1 RTRRRRDRGAAGRGQ
16 LVDGSRRGAAPIRP
30 RSVRQGGR
38 AMTLWWIGN
47 AVLALVV
54 APAVIVL
61 LVRLLK
67 QVNRLNRLADKVLD
81 QGVAV
86 TTNLDALP
94 KLLETQQLA
103 TAAHGLVGRYGAA
116 LLGVVAKQN

>member
-1 RTRRRRDRGAAGRGQ
+1 
-16 LVDGSRRGAAPIRP
+16 
-30 RSVRQGGR
+30 
-38 AMTLWWIGN
+38 MTLWWIGN
-47 AVLALVV
+47 AVLLLVV

-67 QVNRLNRLADKVLD
+67 QVNRLNRLADRVLD

-86 TTNLDALP
+86 TGNLDALP

-116 LLGVVAKQN
+116 LLGVVAKQS